1 MDSGP
6 GRFASSA
13 QGSRR
18 GEPDGT
24 ATHKA
29 AGQPPPP
36 PPLRH
41 STPNRCPAAGGL
53 QRTVLELEAR
63 LDDLLAVVPPHDQV
77 AGIRH
82 EVQTGVEQRALRPDD
97 FVVDLQSRQ
106 YRSEKW
112 PAQAGYR
119 SSGWVTCFVAVVT
132 SPSTAAC
139 TGSVATPVTEIS
151 APLAQS
157 TVPAS

>member
-1 MDSGP
+1 MKHYIGLDVSVKETAVCIVDQTGSICREVKVDSHP
-6 GRFASSA
+6 
-13 QGSRR
+13 
-18 GEPDGT
+18 
-24 ATHKA
+24 
-29 AGQPPPP
+29 
-36 PPLRH
+36 
-41 STPNRCPAAGGL
+41 
-53 QRTVLELEAR
+53 
-63 LDDLLAVVPPHDQV
+63 DDLLAVVPPHDQV

-106 YRSEKW
+106 YRSEEW
-112 PAQAGYR
+112 PAQAGRR